1 MNCSKTF
8 NHVWWS
14 SVLYWQASS
23 WPNVLLLFTWS
34 PTTPLVHLP
43 CSKIGC
49 LRGCILMLGCTT
61 RKAPLVIAALNIQPI
76 SWPNSMNQPLRMTM
90 TYHLYTYVQYVH
102 VYVCT
107 SLLPGTLSP
116 TELLGNQSVKKL
128 HCYGCNRW
136 LTCFIDSFGSTW
148 T

>member
-49 LRGCILMLGCTT
+49 LRGRIPMLGCTI
-61 RKAPLVIAALNIQPI
+61 RKAPLVTAALNIQPI
-76 SWPNSMNQPLRMTM
+76 GWPNSMNQPLRMTM
-90 TYHLYTYVQYVH
+90 TYSLYTHVQYVRM
-102 VYVCT
+102 YIT
-107 SLLPGTLSP
+107 SP
-116 TELLGNQSVKKL
+116 EHSVTNWAARHPKRKKL
-128 HCYGCNRW
+128 HCYGCNRS
-136 LTCFIDSFGSTW
+136 TCSIDSFGSTW